1 MSTSTRFNCQLLVAR
16 LMTGSRAVSNRSPH
30 KLDRTA
36 HSCGSADIWLL
47 SVRIM
52 YGRCD
57 SPVISPGH
65 SPPGHPPSPPY
76 TNPNPHPK
84 LVSRA
89 RFFIDVKTFFYVFL
103 FLSRLC
109 VLRLKKMFF
118 QTFSKK
124 RYTNRTYIIKFEREH
139 LKTVAINTPVYVLF
153 ALTDIISV
161 SNKLTLLMTTDRI

>member
-1 MSTSTRFNCQLLVAR
+1 MSTSTCFNCQLLVAQ
-16 LMTGSRAVSNRSPH
+16 LMTGSRAASNRSPH
-30 KLDRTA
+30 KLGRTA

-89 RFFIDVKTFFYVFL
+89 RFFIDVKTFFYSCHVYV
-103 FLSRLC
+103 SY
-109 VLRLKKMFF
+109 VLKNVF

-139 LKTVAINTPVYVLF
+139 LKTVAINTSVCVLF
-153 ALTDIISV
+153 ALTEIISV